1 MEIRQNENI
10 IRTKSFLERV
20 ILEELDKLMASG
32 VSYMGFV
39 IMGQVIEVLG
49 SFLDSKPMKAKGQSF
64 FRFSKAVDCLFGGRY
79 RVLNRKGWLYDKL
92 RNQMVHTFIPSEDL
106 LIFKDGKAAGGYVHL
121 EEADGKIV
129 LIADS
134 FRKDIE
140 RACARLLQLLEEG
153 KLKPKNIGFG
163 YE

>member
-10 IRTKSFLERV
+10 IRTKSFLEKV

-64 FRFSKAVDCLFGGRY
+64 FS
-79 RVLNRKGWLYDKL
+79 RKRWI
-92 RNQMVHTFIPSEDL
+92 VSS
-106 LIFKDGKAAGGYVHL
+106 
-121 EEADGKIV
+121 ADVTG
-129 LIADS
+129 
-134 FRKDIE
+134 
-140 RACARLLQLLEEG
+140 C
-153 KLKPKNIGFG
+153 
-163 YE
+163 